1 MMDLPGLMATGC
13 RSRCTVGIYLSGQA
27 LQAAQESLRAKGCE
41 IKLVNFGG
49 SLQLAEAL
57 RNGEIDAAVRGTAG
71 STGAM
76 ADLRKVFSLKEIMRV
91 VVLGDPAGKPL
102 LLAPVGI
109 DEGKDMMA
117 RLEIVRSAVVYF
129 SPMGWSPSIGVL
141 SKGRIDDIGRGDDIR
156 TSLADGEKI
165 VQKLRG
171 DGLDATHYSIL
182 VEEAAR
188 ACDMVVAPDGVS
200 GNLMFRTLHFLGGW
214 KAYGAPVLNLTKV
227 FVDTSRAK
235 ADFSDS
241 VLMAAGLAEARRVR
255 RIGP

>member
-1 MMDLPGLMATGC
+1 MSDL
-13 RSRCTVGIYLSGQA
+13 S
-27 LQAAQESLRAKGCE
+27 
-41 IKLVNFGG
+41 
-49 SLQLAEAL
+49 
-57 RNGEIDAAVRGTAG
+57 
-71 STGAM
+71 
-76 ADLRKVFSLKEIMRV
+76 KVFSLKEIMRV
-91 VVLGDPAGKPL
+91 AVLGDPAGKPL

-141 SKGRIDDIGRGDDIR
+141 SKGRIDDIGRGDEIR
-156 TSLADGEKI
+156 TSLADGEKLI
-165 VQKLRG
+165 QKLRG

-200 GNLMFRTLHFLGGW
+200 GNLIFRALHFLGSW
-214 KAYGAPVLNLTKV
+214 RAYGAPVLNLTKV